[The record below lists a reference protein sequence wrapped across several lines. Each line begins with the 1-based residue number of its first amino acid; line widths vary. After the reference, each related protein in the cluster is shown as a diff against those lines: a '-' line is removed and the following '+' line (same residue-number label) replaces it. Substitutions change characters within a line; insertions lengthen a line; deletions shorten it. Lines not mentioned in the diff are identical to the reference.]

1 MGTRRSS
8 LRSHTNLNHR
18 PISSFSM
25 DRDTRALMLALI
37 RGHTKNIRELAARCD
52 VNSQDEDGNT
62 ALMTAILNMKANK
75 SKVGLIR
82 LLVGNDVNR
91 KNKGGKTAVMLA
103 AFERPDALRVLIEEF
118 DADVTEVDNNNI
130 SVLMWAAAG
139 RNRRL
144 TMKLILT
151 KLKQRLKSQKP
162 KQKLSQKEL
171 EVYLN
176 RADKKYGLTA
186 LMTVACK
193 YNKSLKRCVTDLVD
207 LNTKVATKN
216 KAGKTALDLVGKES
230 GKSYTKIRKYLI
242 KADQAQAA
250 QQLQLPSQDYPALP
264 PDEVNDRRL
273 LLGDGVTPVT
283 VGIGSAALLLLGFI
297 GYQLWKR
304 ATKRRCTEMDAE
316 EPEGP
321 DLV

>member
-1 MGTRRSS
+1 
-8 LRSHTNLNHR
+8 
-18 PISSFSM
+18 
-25 DRDTRALMLALI
+25 
-37 RGHTKNIRELAARCD
+37 
-52 VNSQDEDGNT
+52 
-62 ALMTAILNMKANK
+62 
-75 SKVGLIR
+75 
-82 LLVGNDVNR
+82 
-91 KNKGGKTAVMLA
+91 MLA

-162 KQKLSQKEL
+162 SQKEL

-242 KADQAQAA
+242 KAD
-250 QQLQLPSQDYPALP
+250 
-264 PDEVNDRRL
+264 
-273 LLGDGVTPVT
+273 
-283 VGIGSAALLLLGFI
+283 
-297 GYQLWKR
+297 
-304 ATKRRCTEMDAE
+304 
-316 EPEGP
+316 
-321 DLV
+321 